1 MRTSRLPGLVALSV
15 LVAGCYTLQPVT
27 GSVPAVGSRIAFD
40 VNDVGRVALG
50 GSMGPEIAQIEG
62 RLLANSDEEY
72 LIAVDVVRLLRG
84 GEQIWA
90 GEQVRISRDH
100 IGNAYERRFSRGRTL
115 AMSATVIGGIVAMVV
130 ARDLL
135 GGGTETDTPPDT
147 SVPAIRIPR
156 R

>member
-1 MRTSRLPGLVALSV
+1 MLGV
-15 LVAGCYTLQPVT
+15 LVAGCYTLQPVAGT
-27 GSVPAVGSRIAFD
+27 APAVGSRVALD
-40 VNDVGRVALG
+40 VNDIGRVALG

-72 LIAVDVVRLLRG
+72 LIAVEVVRLLRG
-84 GEQIWA
+84 GEQIWD

-100 IGNAYERRFSRGRTL
+100 IGTAYERRLSRGRTL
-115 AMSATVIGGIVAMVV
+115 ALGTAVVGGIVAIVV
-130 ARDLL
+130 TRDLL
-135 GGGTETDTPPDT
+135 GGGREPGTPPDT